1 MIWSSKLFAPL
12 VIICIVVIVG
22 VAGFMLIEDYNLL
35 DAVYMTVITIATIG
49 YEETRPLSNTGKI
62 FNIFLILSSF
72 ATFAYAITRLSQ
84 YILDGGLRHYLK
96 NRRLMNELDKLN
108 DHVIICG
115 FGRNGQ
121 QAAKTFRQHH
131 LQYSIIDN
139 NPEHFIEAEKKF
151 GPQLGIEGNAYD
163 DDILKLAGIERA
175 RAMLITLPVD
185 ADNVYVVLTARS
197 LNDKLL
203 IVSRANDNTAI
214 SKLKKAGADHVII
227 PDKIGGTHMAGLIT
241 RPDIIEFIEYLSS
254 ENNNNNLGSID
265 LKNIDANTKT
275 IEHVI
280 KDLALNVIGVRFP
293 DGKYQTN
300 PSLQTGITA
309 RAKIFVLGKQDAIDK
324 LQQEFSK

>member
-1 MIWSSKLFAPL
+1 LIRSSKLFAP
-12 VIICIVVIVG
+12 VVVICIVIVIG
-22 VAGFMLIEDYNLL
+22 IAGFMLIEDYSLL

-49 YEETRPLSNTGKI
+49 YEETRPLSNAGKI

-72 ATFAYAITRLSQ
+72 ATFAYGITRLSQ
-84 YILDGGLRHYLK
+84 YILDGGLNHYIK
-96 NRRLMNELDKLN
+96 HRRLMHELDKLN

-131 LQYSIIDN
+131 LQYSVIDN
-139 NPEHFIEAEKKF
+139 NPAHFDEIEKKD
-151 GPQLGIEGNAYD
+151 GELLAIEGNAYD
-163 DDILKLAGIERA
+163 DDILKQAGIERA

-203 IVSRANDNTAI
+203 IVSRANDDTAI
-214 SKLKKAGADHVII
+214 SKLKKAGANHVII

-241 RPDIIEFIEYLSS
+241 RPDIIEFIEYLTT
-254 ENNNNNLGSID
+254 ENTNNNLGAID
-265 LKNIDANTKT
+265 LKNIDGNTKT

-309 RAKIFVLGKQDAIDK
+309 RAKIFVLGKQDAIDR